1 MSSTVLDDV
10 DREILYALQQD
21 ARNTTTRAIGEQV
34 GVTAS
39 TVSNRITHLEADG
52 IITDYYT
59 VLDYDRAGFPLHV
72 LITATAPIVEREAL
86 ARRALDIPGVV
97 NVRELMVGEGNIRLE
112 TVGQSNDDITRI
124 VTELSEMGVS
134 ISDEVLVRNQYR
146 HPLAFLE
153 TDTEI

>member
-1 MSSTVLDDV
+1 MSSNVLDDV
-10 DREILYALQQD
+10 DRGILYALQRD
-21 ARNTTTRAIGEQV
+21 ARNTTTRDIGEQV

-39 TVSNRITHLEADG
+39 TVSNRIAHLEADG

-72 LITATAPIVEREAL
+72 LITGTAPIVEREAL
-86 ARRALDIPGVV
+86 AQRALDIPGVV
-97 NVRELMVGEGNIRLE
+97 SVRELMVGEGNIRIE

-134 ISDEVLVRNQYR
+134 ISDEVLVRNQYY
-146 HPLAFLE
+146 HPLALLE

>member
-1 MSSTVLDDV
+1 MSSNVLDDV
-10 DREILYALQQD
+10 DRGILYALQQD
-21 ARNTTTRAIGEQV
+21 ARNTTTRDIAEQV

-72 LITATAPIVEREAL
+72 LITGTAPIVEREAL

-97 NVRELMVGEGNIRLE
+97 SVRELMVGEGNIRLE

-134 ISDEVLVRNQYR
+134 ISDEVLVRNQYYR
-146 HPLAFLE
+146 PLALLE
-153 TDTEI
+153 TEGEN